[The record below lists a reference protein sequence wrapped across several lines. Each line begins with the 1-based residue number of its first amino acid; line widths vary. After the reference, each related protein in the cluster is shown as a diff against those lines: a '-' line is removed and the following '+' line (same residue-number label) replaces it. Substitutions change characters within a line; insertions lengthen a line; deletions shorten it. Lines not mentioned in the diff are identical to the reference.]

1 MGPKKLVHR
10 QTKVFHVESSDDSKS
25 KAKERAFRAS
35 LLRIKRNPAAGGK
48 ARGRKPRIIYG
59 HGVSAMPCADVIFP
73 RCLMAVRVV

>member
-25 KAKERAFRAS
+25 KAKERAFRAT
-35 LLRIKRNPAAGGK
+35 LLRIKRNGK